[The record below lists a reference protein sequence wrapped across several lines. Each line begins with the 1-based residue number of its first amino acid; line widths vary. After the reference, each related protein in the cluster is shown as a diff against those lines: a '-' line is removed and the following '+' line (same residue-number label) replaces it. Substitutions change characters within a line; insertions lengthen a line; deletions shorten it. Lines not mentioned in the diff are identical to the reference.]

1 MDKYALQKVEIRN
14 TIPLAEAEKHYKSI
28 TKKKPR
34 KVRESANFY
43 QFRYLPPTKFES
55 RSFRTKVVNDDIRMV
70 FGKLKEGHQKLEGA
84 GLFDYFTKAYD
95 YVKNKVSDAF
105 DYVKDAISI
114 TDFSEKTK
122 KNLNFFGDSP
132 ITAIQLRRVPINFA
146 LDLALQGFSAGKW
159 EQLKEKYGFDKFFH
173 LSMVVTLQQKTTI
186 SVDGRPKR
194 VPKQLAIEK
203 LEVISVN
210 DNIEVGEGM
219 ETQDVPLAGASFNI
233 KDMFQKTRAK
243 VGDTRFFSYSALGGN
258 NCQDFI
264 KMILESEGLYREPEA
279 QFVYQD
285 LTQLVKELPQTTQN
299 ISQGITNI
307 GALAN
312 KYLGIGGGMEGEME
326 GGTRRENVLKRY
338 KLEDKGYSLK
348 ELASITSVPE
358 KTLQEVYNRG
368 IGAYKTQPK
377 SVRLKGS
384 FVKNV
389 DAPMKKKLSK
399 EQWAMARV
407 YSFLD
412 GNPKHDDDLRSNG
425 SSGSGSAT
433 APTGGKVNLTA
444 LYKMYGSDVEGGN
457 QKSGFIRAM
466 MARDEASPEEKR
478 EYVSSKTNQTNAEKF
493 EGLDR
498 RGFKLQEMTKTT
510 HDLARKKKTLTRNE
524 AIKRFYDYVI
534 ANAPQHQPLSS
545 SNPKRNYREA
555 YDLDNMFDR
564 WREEQGVE
572 IREQRR
578 QRREAPQEVVSPVM
592 PPRYISPEERRANI
606 HRFMASIGAEERQAQ
621 PAQAQPAQAQPAPR
635 VLARRPQVAVVPD
648 PPHSDTVFTFL
659 RDNGMAE
666 LKRRLRAKTAQ
677 ELITFY
683 RRQGGKTREN
693 LRDIATAVGATH
705 RRPPNASGPGA
716 ITSEGVAQNIVEKVA
731 N

>member
-14 TIPLAEAEKHYKSI
+14 TIPLAEAEKKYKSI

-95 YVKNKVSDAF
+95 YVKNKVSGAF

-132 ITAIQLRRVPINFA
+132 IIALQLRRVPINFA
-146 LDLALQGFSAGKW
+146 LDLALQGVSAGKW

-173 LSMVVTLQQKTTI
+173 LSMVATLQQKTTI

-203 LEVISVN
+203 LEVVSVN

-233 KDMFQKTRAK
+233 KDMFQKTRAE

-264 KMILESEGLYREPEA
+264 KMLLKSEGLYREPEA

-285 LTQLVKELPQTTQN
+285 LTELVKELPESTSA

-312 KYLGIGGGMEGEME
+312 KYLGVG
-326 GGTRRENVLKRY
+326 
-338 KLEDKGYSLK
+338 
-348 ELASITSVPE
+348 
-358 KTLQEVYNRG
+358 
-368 IGAYKTQPK
+368 
-377 SVRLKGS
+377 
-384 FVKNV
+384 
-389 DAPMKKKLSK
+389 
-399 EQWAMARV
+399 
-407 YSFLD
+407 
-412 GNPKHDDDLRSNG
+412 G
-425 SSGSGSAT
+425 SSMGSG
-433 APTGGKVNLTA
+433 KVGLA
-444 LYKMYGSDVEGGN
+444 DLYHMSGSNSMDREVGGN
-457 QKSGFIRAM
+457 QSSGFIRAM
-466 MARDEASPEEKR
+466 VARDEASPEEKR
-478 EYVSSKTNQTNAEKF
+478 RYVSSKTGQTNAEKF

-510 HDLARKKKTLTRNE
+510 HDLARKKKALTRNQ

-534 ANAPQHQPLSS
+534 AKAPQHQPTSS
-545 SNPKRNYREA
+545 VNPKRNYREA
-555 YDLDNMFDR
+555 YDLDDMFDR

-578 QRREAPQEVVSPVM
+578 QRREAPQEEVFP
-592 PPRYISPEERRANI
+592 IPEP
-606 HRFMASIGAEERQAQ
+606 Q
-621 PAQAQPAQAQPAPR
+621 R
-635 VLARRPQVAVVPD
+635 VLARRPQVAVEAVVPD

-659 RDNGMAE
+659 RDNGLAE
-666 LKRRLRAKTAQ
+666 LKRRLRGKTAQ

-705 RRPPNASGPGA
+705 RRPPNARGPGA

>member
-14 TIPLAEAEKHYKSI
+14 TIPLAEAEKKYKSI

-70 FGKLKEGHQKLEGA
+70 FGKLKGEHQKLEGA

-95 YVKNKVSDAF
+95 YVKNKVSGAF

-132 ITAIQLRRVPINFA
+132 IIALQLRRVPINFA
-146 LDLALQGFSAGKW
+146 LDLALQGVSAGKW

-173 LSMVVTLQQKTTI
+173 LSMVATLQQKTTI

-203 LEVISVN
+203 LEVVSVN

-233 KDMFQKTRAK
+233 KDMFQKTRAE

-264 KMILESEGLYREPEA
+264 KMLLKSEGLYREPEA

-285 LTQLVKELPQTTQN
+285 LTELVKELPESTSA

-312 KYLGIGGGMEGEME
+312 KYLGVGGAKNEIIIPKKDFVKEHKHLIGLLSSSDDPKLKKEAESQAKELKSKGG
-326 GGTRRENVLKRY
+326 K
-338 KLEDKGYSLK
+338 KPCWKGYEQFGSK
-348 ELASITSVPE
+348 EKDGKSVPNC
-358 KTLQEVYNRG
+358 V
-368 IGAYKTQPK
+368 PM
-377 SVRLKGS
+377 GS
-384 FVKNV
+384 GKVG
-389 DAPMKKKLSK
+389 LT
-399 EQWAMARV
+399 
-407 YSFLD
+407 
-412 GNPKHDDDLRSNG
+412 DLYHM
-425 SSGSGSAT
+425 SGSNSMDRE
-433 APTGGKVNLTA
+433 V
-444 LYKMYGSDVEGGN
+444 GGN
-457 QKSGFIRAM
+457 QSSGFIRAM
-466 MARDEASPEEKR
+466 VARDEASPEEKR
-478 EYVSSKTNQTNAEKF
+478 RYVSSKTGQTNAEKF

-510 HDLARKKKTLTRNE
+510 HDLARKKKALTRNQ

-534 ANAPQHQPLSS
+534 ANAPQHQPTSS
-545 SNPKRNYREA
+545 VNPKRNYREA
-555 YDLDNMFDR
+555 YDLDDMFDR
-564 WREEQGVE
+564 WRETEGVE

-578 QRREAPQEVVSPVM
+578 QRREAPQEEVFPM
-592 PPRYISPEERRANI
+592 PEP
-606 HRFMASIGAEERQAQ
+606 Q
-621 PAQAQPAQAQPAPR
+621 R
-635 VLARRPQVAVVPD
+635 VLARRPQVAVPAVVED

-666 LKRRLRAKTAQ
+666 LKRRLRGKTAQ

-705 RRPPNASGPGA
+705 RRPPNARGPGA

>member
-14 TIPLAEAEKHYKSI
+14 TIPLAEAEKKYKSI

-95 YVKNKVSDAF
+95 YVKNKVSGAF

-122 KNLNFFGDSP
+122 KNLDFFGDSP
-132 ITAIQLRRVPINFA
+132 IIALQLRRVPINFA
-146 LDLALQGFSAGKW
+146 LDLALQGVSAGKW

-173 LSMVVTLQQKTTI
+173 LSMVATLQQKTTI

-203 LEVISVN
+203 LEVVSVN

-233 KDMFQKTRAK
+233 KDMFQKTRAE

-264 KMILESEGLYREPEA
+264 KMLLKSEGLYREPEA

-285 LTQLVKELPQTTQN
+285 LTELVKELPESTSA

-312 KYLGIGGGMEGEME
+312 KYLGVGGAKNEVVIPKEDFVKEHKHLIGLLSSSDDPKLKKEAESQAKELKSKGG
-326 GGTRRENVLKRY
+326 K
-338 KLEDKGYSLK
+338 KPCWKGYEQFGNK
-348 ELASITSVPE
+348 EKDGVSVPNC
-358 KTLQEVYNRG
+358 V
-368 IGAYKTQPK
+368 PM
-377 SVRLKGS
+377 GS
-384 FVKNV
+384 GKVGL
-389 DAPMKKKLSK
+389 A
-399 EQWAMARV
+399 
-407 YSFLD
+407 
-412 GNPKHDDDLRSNG
+412 DLYHM
-425 SSGSGSAT
+425 SGSNSMDRE
-433 APTGGKVNLTA
+433 V
-444 LYKMYGSDVEGGN
+444 GGN
-457 QKSGFIRAM
+457 QSSGFIRAM
-466 MARDEASPEEKR
+466 VARDEASPEVKR
-478 EYVSSKTNQTNAEKF
+478 QYVSAKTGQTNAEKF

-510 HDLARKKKTLTRNE
+510 HDLARKKKALTRNQ

-534 ANAPQHQPLSS
+534 ANAPQHQPTSS
-545 SNPKRNYREA
+545 VNPKRNYREA
-555 YDLDNMFDR
+555 YDLDDMFDR
-564 WREEQGVE
+564 WRETEGVE

-578 QRREAPQEVVSPVM
+578 QRREAPQEEVFP
-592 PPRYISPEERRANI
+592 IPEP
-606 HRFMASIGAEERQAQ
+606 Q
-621 PAQAQPAQAQPAPR
+621 R

-666 LKRRLRAKTAQ
+666 LKRRLRGKTAQ

-705 RRPPNASGPGA
+705 RRPPNARGPGA

>member
-14 TIPLAEAEKHYKSI
+14 TIPLAEAEKKYKSI

-95 YVKNKVSDAF
+95 YVKNKVSGAF

-122 KNLNFFGDSP
+122 KNINQFGDSP
-132 ITAIQLRRVPINFA
+132 IIALQLRRVPINFA
-146 LDLALQGFSAGKW
+146 LDLALQGVSAGKW

-173 LSMVVTLQQKTTI
+173 LSMVATLQQKTTI

-194 VPKQLAIEK
+194 IPKQLAIEK
-203 LEVISVN
+203 LEVVSVN

-264 KMILESEGLYREPEA
+264 KMLLESEGLYREPEA

-285 LTQLVKELPQTTQN
+285 LTELVKELPQTTTA

-338 KLEDKGYSLK
+338 KLEDKGYSIK

-412 GNPKHDDDLRSNG
+412 GNEKHDEDLRG
-425 SSGSGSAT
+425 SPVGSGKVGLSDLYRMSGSNS
-433 APTGGKVNLTA
+433 
-444 LYKMYGSDVEGGN
+444 MEREGGN
-457 QKSGFIRAM
+457 QSSGFIRAM
-466 MARDEASPEEKR
+466 VARDEASPEEKR
-478 EYVSSKTNQTNAEKF
+478 RYVSKKTGQTNAEKF

-510 HDLARKKKTLTRNE
+510 HDLARKKKALTRNQ

-534 ANAPQHQPLSS
+534 AHAPQHQPTSS
-545 SNPKRNYREA
+545 VNPKRNYREA
-555 YDLDNMFDR
+555 FDLDDMFDR
-564 WREEQGVE
+564 WRETEGVE

-578 QRREAPQEVVSPVM
+578 QRREAPQEEVFPAEPQRVV
-592 PPRYISPEERRANI
+592 
-606 HRFMASIGAEERQAQ
+606 
-621 PAQAQPAQAQPAPR
+621 
-635 VLARRPQVAVVPD
+635 RRPQIGVPAVVED
-648 PPHSDTVFTFL
+648 PPHSDTVFRFVM
-659 RDNGMAE
+659 DNGVAE
-666 LKRRLRAKTAQ
+666 LKRRLRGKTAQ
-677 ELITFY
+677 ELIAFY

-705 RRPPNASGPGA
+705 RRPPNARGPGA

>member
-14 TIPLAEAEKHYKSI
+14 TIPLAEAEKHYKKI

-95 YVKNKVSDAF
+95 YVKNKVSGAF

-146 LDLALQGFSAGKW
+146 LDLALQGVSAGKW

-203 LEVISVN
+203 LEVVSVN
-210 DNIEVGEGM
+210 DNIDVGEGM

-264 KMILESEGLYREPEA
+264 KMLLESEGLYREPEA

-285 LTQLVKELPQTTQN
+285 LTELVRELPQTTTA

-326 GGTRRENVLKRY
+326 GGTHRENVLKRY

-358 KTLQEVYNRG
+358 KILQEVYNRG

-399 EQWAMARV
+399 EAWAMARV
-407 YSFLD
+407 YSFID

-425 SSGSGSAT
+425 SSGSGSAP

-444 LYKMYGSDVEGGN
+444 LYKMSGSDVEGGN

-478 EYVSSKTNQTNAEKF
+478 RYVSSKTGQTNAEKF

-578 QRREAPQEVVSPVM
+578 QRREAPQEFVSPVM
-592 PPRYISPEERRANI
+592 PRPPVAERIQALQARV
-606 HRFMASIGAEERQAQ
+606 EQQERE
-621 PAQAQPAQAQPAPR
+621 AQPAPR

-705 RRPPNASGPGA
+705 RRPPNARGPGA

>member
-14 TIPLAEAEKHYKSI
+14 TIPLAEAEKKYKSI

-95 YVKNKVSDAF
+95 YVKNKVSGAF

-132 ITAIQLRRVPINFA
+132 IIALQLRRVPINFA
-146 LDLALQGFSAGKW
+146 LDLALQGVSAGKW

-173 LSMVVTLQQKTTI
+173 LSMVATLQQKTTI

-203 LEVISVN
+203 LEVVSVN

-233 KDMFQKTRAK
+233 KDMFQKTRAE

-264 KMILESEGLYREPEA
+264 KMLLKSEGLYREPEA

-285 LTQLVKELPQTTQN
+285 LTELVKELPESTSA

-312 KYLGIGGGMEGEME
+312 KYLGVG
-326 GGTRRENVLKRY
+326 
-338 KLEDKGYSLK
+338 
-348 ELASITSVPE
+348 
-358 KTLQEVYNRG
+358 
-368 IGAYKTQPK
+368 
-377 SVRLKGS
+377 
-384 FVKNV
+384 
-389 DAPMKKKLSK
+389 
-399 EQWAMARV
+399 
-407 YSFLD
+407 
-412 GNPKHDDDLRSNG
+412 G
-425 SSGSGSAT
+425 SSMGSG
-433 APTGGKVNLTA
+433 KVGLA
-444 LYKMYGSDVEGGN
+444 DLYHMSGSNSMDREVGGN
-457 QKSGFIRAM
+457 QSSGFIRAM
-466 MARDEASPEEKR
+466 VARDEASPEEKR
-478 EYVSSKTNQTNAEKF
+478 RYVSSKTGQTNAEKF

-510 HDLARKKKTLTRNE
+510 HDLARKKKALTRNQ

-534 ANAPQHQPLSS
+534 ANAPQHQPTSS
-545 SNPKRNYREA
+545 VNPKRNYREA
-555 YDLDNMFDR
+555 YDLDDMFDR

-578 QRREAPQEVVSPVM
+578 QRREAPQEEVFP
-592 PPRYISPEERRANI
+592 IPEP
-606 HRFMASIGAEERQAQ
+606 Q
-621 PAQAQPAQAQPAPR
+621 R
-635 VLARRPQVAVVPD
+635 VLARRPQVAVPAVVED

-659 RDNGMAE
+659 RDNGLAE
-666 LKRRLRAKTAQ
+666 LKRRLRGKTAQ

-705 RRPPNASGPGA
+705 RRPPNARGPGA

>member
-14 TIPLAEAEKHYKSI
+14 TIPLAEAEKKYKSI

-95 YVKNKVSDAF
+95 YVKNKVSGAF

-132 ITAIQLRRVPINFA
+132 IIALQLRRVPINFA
-146 LDLALQGFSAGKW
+146 LDLALQGVSAGKW

-173 LSMVVTLQQKTTI
+173 LSMVATLQQKTTI

-203 LEVISVN
+203 LEVVSVN
-210 DNIEVGEGM
+210 DNIDVGEGM

-233 KDMFQKTRAK
+233 KDMFQKTRAE

-264 KMILESEGLYREPEA
+264 KMLLKSEGLYREPEA

-285 LTQLVKELPQTTQN
+285 LTELVKELPESTSA

-312 KYLGIGGGMEGEME
+312 KYLGVG
-326 GGTRRENVLKRY
+326 
-338 KLEDKGYSLK
+338 
-348 ELASITSVPE
+348 
-358 KTLQEVYNRG
+358 
-368 IGAYKTQPK
+368 
-377 SVRLKGS
+377 
-384 FVKNV
+384 
-389 DAPMKKKLSK
+389 
-399 EQWAMARV
+399 
-407 YSFLD
+407 
-412 GNPKHDDDLRSNG
+412 G
-425 SSGSGSAT
+425 SSMGSG
-433 APTGGKVNLTA
+433 KVGLA
-444 LYKMYGSDVEGGN
+444 DLYHMSGSNSMDREVGGN
-457 QKSGFIRAM
+457 QSSGFIRAM
-466 MARDEASPEEKR
+466 VARDEASPEEKR
-478 EYVSSKTNQTNAEKF
+478 RYVSSKTGQTNAEKF

-510 HDLARKKKTLTRNE
+510 HDLARKKKALTRNQ

-534 ANAPQHQPLSS
+534 AHAPQHQPTSS
-545 SNPKRNYREA
+545 VNPKRNYREA
-555 YDLDNMFDR
+555 YDLDDMFDR

-578 QRREAPQEVVSPVM
+578 QRREAPQEEVFP
-592 PPRYISPEERRANI
+592 IPEP
-606 HRFMASIGAEERQAQ
+606 Q
-621 PAQAQPAQAQPAPR
+621 R
-635 VLARRPQVAVVPD
+635 VLARRPQVAVPAVVED

-659 RDNGMAE
+659 RDNGLAE
-666 LKRRLRAKTAQ
+666 LKRRLRGKTAQ

-705 RRPPNASGPGA
+705 RRPPNARGPGA

>member
-14 TIPLAEAEKHYKSI
+14 TIPLAEAEKKYKSI

-95 YVKNKVSDAF
+95 YVKNKVSGAF

-132 ITAIQLRRVPINFA
+132 IIALQLRRVPINFA
-146 LDLALQGFSAGKW
+146 LDLALQGVSAGKW

-173 LSMVVTLQQKTTI
+173 LSMVATLQQKTTI

-203 LEVISVN
+203 LEVVSVN

-233 KDMFQKTRAK
+233 KDMFQKTRAE

-264 KMILESEGLYREPEA
+264 KMLLKSEGLYREPEA

-285 LTQLVKELPQTTQN
+285 LTELVKELPESTSA

-312 KYLGIGGGMEGEME
+312 KYLGVG
-326 GGTRRENVLKRY
+326 
-338 KLEDKGYSLK
+338 
-348 ELASITSVPE
+348 
-358 KTLQEVYNRG
+358 
-368 IGAYKTQPK
+368 
-377 SVRLKGS
+377 
-384 FVKNV
+384 
-389 DAPMKKKLSK
+389 
-399 EQWAMARV
+399 
-407 YSFLD
+407 
-412 GNPKHDDDLRSNG
+412 G
-425 SSGSGSAT
+425 SSMGSG
-433 APTGGKVNLTA
+433 KVGLA
-444 LYKMYGSDVEGGN
+444 DLYHMSGSNSMDREVGGN
-457 QKSGFIRAM
+457 QSSGFIRAM
-466 MARDEASPEEKR
+466 VARDEASPEEKR
-478 EYVSSKTNQTNAEKF
+478 RYVSSKTGQTNAEKF

-510 HDLARKKKTLTRNE
+510 HDLARKKKALTRNQ

-534 ANAPQHQPLSS
+534 ANAPQHQPTSS
-545 SNPKRNYREA
+545 VNPKRNYREA
-555 YDLDNMFDR
+555 YDLDDMFDR

-578 QRREAPQEVVSPVM
+578 QRREAPQEEVFP
-592 PPRYISPEERRANI
+592 IPEP
-606 HRFMASIGAEERQAQ
+606 Q
-621 PAQAQPAQAQPAPR
+621 R
-635 VLARRPQVAVVPD
+635 VLARRPQVAVPAVVPD

-659 RDNGMAE
+659 RDNGLAE
-666 LKRRLRAKTAQ
+666 LKRRLRGKTAQ

-705 RRPPNASGPGA
+705 RRPPNARGPGA

>member
-14 TIPLAEAEKHYKSI
+14 TIPLAEAEKHYKKI
-28 TKKKPR
+28 TKKKAR

-70 FGKLKEGHQKLEGA
+70 FGKLKEGNQKLEGA

-95 YVKNKVSDAF
+95 YVKNKVSGAF

-159 EQLKEKYGFDKFFH
+159 EQLKEKYGFDKFYH

-186 SVDGRPKR
+186 SVNGRPKR
-194 VPKQLAIEK
+194 IPKQLAIEK
-203 LEVISVN
+203 LEVVSVN
-210 DNIEVGEGM
+210 DNIDVGEGM
-219 ETQDVPLAGASFNI
+219 ETQEVPLAGASFNI

-243 VGDTRFFSYSALGGN
+243 VGDTVFFSYSALGNN
-258 NCQDFI
+258 NCQNFI
-264 KMILESEGLYREPEA
+264 KMLLESEGLYREPEA

-285 LTQLVKELPQTTQN
+285 LTELVKELPQTTTA

-312 KYLGIGGGMEGEME
+312 KYLGVGGGMEGGME
-326 GGTRRENVLKRY
+326 GGTHRENVLKTW
-338 KLEDKGYSLK
+338 KLEDKPYSLK

-368 IGAYKTQPK
+368 IGAYKTQGK

-433 APTGGKVNLTA
+433 APTGKVNLTA
-444 LYKMYGSDVEGGN
+444 LYKMSGSVEGGN
-457 QKSGFIRAM
+457 QASGFIRAM

-478 EYVSSKTNQTNAEKF
+478 RYVSSKTNQTNAEKF

-578 QRREAPQEVVSPVM
+578 QRREAPQEEVFP
-592 PPRYISPEERRANI
+592 
-606 HRFMASIGAEERQAQ
+606 AEPQEQ
-621 PAQAQPAQAQPAPR
+621 R
-635 VLARRPQVAVVPD
+635 VLARRPQTVVPD

-705 RRPPNASGPGA
+705 RRPPNARGPGA

>member
-14 TIPLAEAEKHYKSI
+14 TIPLAEAEKKYKSI

-95 YVKNKVSDAF
+95 YVKNKVSGAF

-132 ITAIQLRRVPINFA
+132 IIALQLRRVPINFA
-146 LDLALQGFSAGKW
+146 LDLALQGVSAGKW

-173 LSMVVTLQQKTTI
+173 LSMVATLQQKTTI
-186 SVDGRPKR
+186 SVNGRPKR

-203 LEVISVN
+203 LEVVSVN
-210 DNIEVGEGM
+210 DNIDVGEGM

-233 KDMFQKTRAK
+233 KDMFQKTRAE

-264 KMILESEGLYREPEA
+264 KMLLKSEGLYREPEA

-285 LTQLVKELPQTTQN
+285 LTELVKELPESTSA

-312 KYLGIGGGMEGEME
+312 KYLGVG
-326 GGTRRENVLKRY
+326 
-338 KLEDKGYSLK
+338 
-348 ELASITSVPE
+348 
-358 KTLQEVYNRG
+358 
-368 IGAYKTQPK
+368 
-377 SVRLKGS
+377 
-384 FVKNV
+384 
-389 DAPMKKKLSK
+389 
-399 EQWAMARV
+399 
-407 YSFLD
+407 
-412 GNPKHDDDLRSNG
+412 G
-425 SSGSGSAT
+425 SSMGSG
-433 APTGGKVNLTA
+433 KVGLA
-444 LYKMYGSDVEGGN
+444 DLYHMSGSNSMDREVGGN
-457 QKSGFIRAM
+457 QSSGFIRAM
-466 MARDEASPEEKR
+466 VARDEASPEEKR
-478 EYVSSKTNQTNAEKF
+478 RYVSSKTGQTNAEKF

-510 HDLARKKKTLTRNE
+510 HDLARKKKALTRNQ

-534 ANAPQHQPLSS
+534 ANAPQHQPTSS
-545 SNPKRNYREA
+545 VNPKRNYREA
-555 YDLDNMFDR
+555 YDLDDMFDR

-578 QRREAPQEVVSPVM
+578 QRREAPQEEVFP
-592 PPRYISPEERRANI
+592 IPEP
-606 HRFMASIGAEERQAQ
+606 Q
-621 PAQAQPAQAQPAPR
+621 R
-635 VLARRPQVAVVPD
+635 VLARRPQVAVPAVVED

-659 RDNGMAE
+659 RDNGLAE
-666 LKRRLRAKTAQ
+666 LKRRLRGKTAQ

-705 RRPPNASGPGA
+705 RRPPNARGPGA

>member
-14 TIPLAEAEKHYKSI
+14 TIPLAEAEKKYKSI

-95 YVKNKVSDAF
+95 YVKNKVSGAF

-132 ITAIQLRRVPINFA
+132 IIALQLRRVPINFA
-146 LDLALQGFSAGKW
+146 LDLALQGVSAGKW

-173 LSMVVTLQQKTTI
+173 LSMVATLQQKTTI

-203 LEVISVN
+203 LEVVSVN

-233 KDMFQKTRAK
+233 KDMFQKTRAE

-264 KMILESEGLYREPEA
+264 KMLLKSEGLYREPEA

-285 LTQLVKELPQTTQN
+285 LTELVKELPESTSA

-312 KYLGIGGGMEGEME
+312 KYLGVG
-326 GGTRRENVLKRY
+326 
-338 KLEDKGYSLK
+338 
-348 ELASITSVPE
+348 
-358 KTLQEVYNRG
+358 
-368 IGAYKTQPK
+368 
-377 SVRLKGS
+377 
-384 FVKNV
+384 
-389 DAPMKKKLSK
+389 
-399 EQWAMARV
+399 
-407 YSFLD
+407 
-412 GNPKHDDDLRSNG
+412 G
-425 SSGSGSAT
+425 SSMGSG
-433 APTGGKVNLTA
+433 KVGLA
-444 LYKMYGSDVEGGN
+444 DLYHMSGSNSMDREVGGN
-457 QKSGFIRAM
+457 QSSGFIRAM
-466 MARDEASPEEKR
+466 VARDEASPEEKR
-478 EYVSSKTNQTNAEKF
+478 RYVSSKTGQTNAEKF

-510 HDLARKKKTLTRNE
+510 HDLARKKKALTRNQ

-534 ANAPQHQPLSS
+534 ANAPQHQPTSS
-545 SNPKRNYREA
+545 VNPKRNYREA
-555 YDLDNMFDR
+555 YDLDDMFDR

-578 QRREAPQEVVSPVM
+578 QRREAPQEEVFP
-592 PPRYISPEERRANI
+592 IPEP
-606 HRFMASIGAEERQAQ
+606 Q
-621 PAQAQPAQAQPAPR
+621 R
-635 VLARRPQVAVVPD
+635 VLARRPQVAVPAVVPD

-666 LKRRLRAKTAQ
+666 LKRRLRGKTAQ

-705 RRPPNASGPGA
+705 RRPPNARGPGA

>member
-14 TIPLAEAEKHYKSI
+14 TIPLAEAEKKYKSI

-34 KVRESANFY
+34 KVRESTNFY

-70 FGKLKEGHQKLEGA
+70 FGKLKGEHQKLEGA

-105 DYVKDAISI
+105 DYVKDAVSI

-132 ITAIQLRRVPINFA
+132 IIALQLRRVPINFA
-146 LDLALQGFSAGKW
+146 LDLALQGVSAGKW

-173 LSMVVTLQQKTTI
+173 LSMVATLQQKTTI
-186 SVDGRPKR
+186 SVNGRPKR

-203 LEVISVN
+203 LEVVSVN

-219 ETQDVPLAGASFNI
+219 ETQEVPLAGASFNI

-264 KMILESEGLYREPEA
+264 KMLLESEGLYREPEA

-285 LTQLVKELPQTTQN
+285 LTELVKELPDTTKG

-312 KYLGIGGGMEGEME
+312 KYFNVGGSKNEIVIPKEDFVKEHKHLIGLLSSSDDPKLKKEAESQAKELKGELE

-358 KTLQEVYNRG
+358 KILQEVYDRG

-407 YSFLD
+407 YSFID
-412 GNPKHDDDLRSNG
+412 GNPKHDEDLRSNG
-425 SSGSGSAT
+425 SSMGSG
-433 APTGGKVNLTA
+433 KVGLTDI
-444 LYKMYGSDVEGGN
+444 YHMSGSNSMDREVGGN

-466 MARDEASPEEKR
+466 VARDEASPEVKR
-478 EYVSSKTNQTNAEKF
+478 QYVSAKTGQTNAEKF

-510 HDLARKKKTLTRNE
+510 HDLARKKKALTRNQ
-524 AIKRFYDYVI
+524 AIKGFYDYVI
-534 ANAPQHQPLSS
+534 AHAPQHQPESS
-545 SNPKRNYREA
+545 VNPKRNYREA
-555 YDLDNMFDR
+555 YDLDDMFDR
-564 WREEQGVE
+564 WREAEGVE

-578 QRREAPQEVVSPVM
+578 QRREAPQEFVAPAF
-592 PPRYISPEERRANI
+592 PEAR
-606 HRFMASIGAEERQAQ
+606 
-621 PAQAQPAQAQPAPR
+621 
-635 VLARRPQVAVVPD
+635 RRPQVAVEAVVPD

-666 LKRRLRAKTAQ
+666 LKRRLRGKTAQ
-677 ELITFY
+677 ELIAFY

-705 RRPPNASGPGA
+705 RRPPNARGPGA